1 MKKIYSFLM
10 LAVMALVMSFT
21 AKAASVT
28 INVDDPSRVSVQINY
43 EEKTLVAGDNTF
55 DLTVGNYTSIS
66 ISAKEG
72 ALLKSVVNAAGTPQ
86 SIYSGMVYITEYPS
100 AEDYNQKYIVTSLSL
115 AEART
120 ASCKITVDKAANI
133 GGLQMSSTNER
144 VTLVDGENTVKFIPD
159 MESPFN
165 LSANY
170 GSTFYKVTVDGTEVV
185 ESYSTWYLYVKDGS
199 VVDIQT
205 EFPDEEVT
213 VNVAFATEESKGAL
227 KGIMVDYEEVTPD
240 ADGNIKVKLGKT
252 VTIVLD
258 KTNYAVDSF
267 TMDGSTPDDYSSYS
281 EEYSFIV
288 KEAANIAINAHK
300 YGTLAVTINVEH
312 PECVKVEVGNNNV
325 LELVAGDNAIEVS
338 ENAASIK
345 ITKAAG
351 CRITSIL
358 VNGAEYSNSGYD
370 SPYGTTINIPS
381 DGTTIVIVAE
391 EIVYDNTVIINIDEE
406 CYYYSYMTN
415 GTTREQFY
423 LVKGENKYKF
433 NNGENVHR
441 LNISTTS
448 YAKPAAI
455 YLNGVCLDVPN
466 TQNVTFE
473 EDLALKNGD
482 VIDVYMY
489 EDPAVG
495 IDEVG
500 AEAGAV
506 EYYNLQG
513 VKVENPEKGVFIK
526 KQGGKTTKVVL

>member
-1 MKKIYSFLM
+1 M
-10 LAVMALVMSFT
+10 AVMAVAMSFT

-28 INVDDPSRVSVQINY
+28 INVDDPNRVSVQVNY

-55 DLTVGNYTSIS
+55 ELTVGNYTSIY

-86 SIYSGMVYITEYPS
+86 SMYGGMVYITENPS
-100 AEDYNQKYIVTSLSL
+100 VEDYNQKYIVTSVSL

-120 ASCKITVDKAANI
+120 ASCKITVDKADNI
-133 GGLQMSSTNER
+133 GGLEMSSTGER
-144 VTLVDGENTVKFIPD
+144 INLVDGENTVKFIPD

-227 KGIMVDYEEVTPD
+227 TGVSVDGETVTPD
-240 ADGNIKVKLGKT
+240 ANGNINVKLGKT
-252 VTIVLD
+252 VTLFFDNV
-258 KTNYAVDSF
+258 NYAIDSF
-267 TMDGSTPDDYSSYS
+267 TINGEEPSDWYSSYS
-281 EEYSFIV
+281 EYSFVV
-288 KEAANIAINAHK
+288 KAAANIAVNAHK
-300 YGTLAVTINVEH
+300 YSTFKATITVEH
-312 PECVKVEVGNNNV
+312 PECVVVKDASYNV
-325 LELVAGDNAIEVS
+325 LNLVAGDNVIEVS
-338 ENAASIK
+338 ENSAY
-345 ITKAAG
+345 ITVEKAAG
-351 CRITSIL
+351 CKITSIL
-358 VNGAEYSNSGYD
+358 VNGTEYSNSGYD
-370 SPYGTTINIPS
+370 YNTTVNISS
-381 DGTTIVIVAE
+381 DDTKIVIVAN

-406 CYYYSYMTN
+406 CYSYSSMTN
-415 GTTREQFY
+415 GTTREQVK
-423 LVKGENKYKF
+423 LAKGENKYGF
-433 NNGENVHR
+433 MNGENVHR
-441 LNISTTS
+441 LYVMTTN
-448 YAKPAAI
+448 YNAPVAVYK
-455 YLNGVCLDVPN
+455 NGVRLELQN
-466 TQNVTFE
+466 YMNVTFE
-473 EDLALKNGD
+473 GDLALKNGD